1 MAEFVSIDVHNEFA
15 RRIEDENDRQNHR
28 LEALEEA
35 VREMT
40 RLTVA
45 VEKMAVSIEGMAA
58 EQKRQGERLT
68 AIEEKPVK
76 RWDAIVTGIIGA
88 IVGALGAALASGV
101 IHP

>member
-1 MAEFVSIDVHNEFA
+1 MSEFVSIDVHNEFA

>member
-88 IVGALGAALASGV
+88 IVGALGAAMAAGV

>member
-1 MAEFVSIDVHNEFA
+1 MSEFVSIDVHNEFA

-88 IVGALGAALASGV
+88 IVGALGAAMASGV

>member
-1 MAEFVSIDVHNEFA
+1 MSEYVSIDVHNEFA

-88 IVGALGAALASGV
+88 IVGALGAALAAGV